1 MSNTNSAGIIPA
13 SEPPSSFAGNGSE
26 PPLEPESTFIGPLCD
41 PIGFSQHIGEC
52 WSDSILEAFLFADGF
67 KDVVQPLLYNTFTND
82 RATTEYLE
90 SKYEESSVSQ
100 KRQLMNIAKRFKYH
114 YDILKSM
121 YASCNTI
128 EDKQSCIKLFKEY
141 VFRSKKKTS
150 TCGFMTP
157 RTQNKVEVK
166 RQISENLGPAIATN
180 IRNTFRGSLGI
191 NKGGHEQAGGT
202 ILDTI
207 IYLNYMLNSFD
218 LDSTY
223 SIYLDD
229 RTYLS
234 LSKSDIIK
242 DRLNQFAKIYSIY
255 KTPDSSILIMHDL
268 THAIAIFKCNDIW
281 YLYDN
286 NHGIFKLRIN
296 IPDLLNILIEAKNKL
311 KNPYFVYGYDKD
323 VGPAF
328 AVKSKAGPEIKELLY
343 FYPMRY
349 FLIGTNTDPQPQPQ
363 LERSGGYKKLRGRGS
378 KRKTRKARKRSTH

>member
-90 SKYEESSVSQ
+90 SKYEESSLSQ
-100 KRQLMNIAKRFKYH
+100 TRQLMNIAKRFKYH

-128 EDKQSCIKLFKEY
+128 EDKQSCIKSFKEY

-166 RQISENLGPAIATN
+166 RQISENLGPVIATN
-180 IRNTFRGSLGI
+180 IRNTFRESLRI
-191 NKGGHEQAGGT
+191 NKGGHEHAGGT

-234 LSKSDIIK
+234 LSKSDAIK

-286 NHGIFKLRIN
+286 NHGIFKLKIKF
-296 IPDLLNILIEAKNKL
+296 PDLLNVLIEATNKF
-311 KNPYFVYGYDKD
+311 KNPYFVYGYDQD
-323 VGPAF
+323 AEPVF
-328 AVKSKAGPEIKELLY
+328 VVKSKETEKIEGFTY
-343 FYPMRY
+343 FFPKKYY
-349 FLIGTNTDPQPQPQ
+349 LIGTNTE
-363 LERSGGYKKLRGRGS
+363 LMSGGYKKRRGKGS
-378 KRKTRKARKRSTH
+378 KRKTRKARRRSRRSTN